1 MGGSGK
7 NEKETWSGT
16 RLTLTPLASLVYGQ
30 LPGNADR
37 PAGSADQCQVRIRS
51 GAIPAWG

>member
-7 NEKETWSGT
+7 NESGKLHACPT
-16 RLTLTPLASLVYGQ
+16 PTLLSASLVYGQ
-30 LPGNADR
+30 LPGIAGR